1 MSEAL
6 LTQWK
11 DRVLEAETEVGLIQD
26 DINTVLEERKTLKQ
40 SSRKHLEIIEKEKK
54 DLLRRLESVEAEAK
68 ELSAVCE
75 RTLSEKD
82 KVEVVYI
89 KTLDEYEN
97 MHYLVREI
105 KDNEEQLSSREDLE
119 TRLQRE
125 SLVWAEEEHAMRN
138 KLSKIQ
144 LQLKQQRKQQQ
155 AEQSEL
161 EEQLAALEKR
171 QRLEQAERSS
181 GQTAPAPSVV
191 KTSINA
197 GTDKRFTTDNS
208 FSSVPTHP
216 VPPVARAQP
225 LKSCLK
231 GKEAAVP
238 ISAPAITNSKL
249 NTYRHNAYP
258 VIASAPV
265 SRAASQSLVYQPYNI
280 GTDLSSAA
288 SHHQQKSLNQAR
300 AYSYCSGKDRSR
312 AHDVL
317 QETTNN
323 LE

>member
-26 DINTVLEERKTLKQ
+26 DINAVLEERKKLKQ
-40 SSRKHLEIIEKEKK
+40 ASRKHLEIIEKEKK
-54 DLLRRLESVEAEAK
+54 DLLKRLESVEAEAK

-82 KVEVVYI
+82 KVEAAYI
-89 KTLDEYEN
+89 KTLDEYES

-105 KDNEEQLSSREDLE
+105 KDKEELLASREDLE

-125 SLVWAEEEHAMRN
+125 SLAWAEEEHAMRT
-138 KLSKIQ
+138 KLSNLQ

-161 EEQLAALEKR
+161 EEKLVALEK
-171 QRLEQAERSS
+171 QREQERTERSS
-181 GQTAPAPSVV
+181 GNARPAPSAV
-191 KTSINA
+191 KPTLGA
-197 GTDKRFTTDNS
+197 GTDDNS
-208 FSSVPTHP
+208 SPSVSTHKISSVAR
-216 VPPVARAQP
+216 PPQ

-231 GKEAAVP
+231 GKGVTTPTPEGDIAS
-238 ISAPAITNSKL
+238 IRS
-249 NTYRHNAYP
+249 NTYRPNAYHA
-258 VIASAPV
+258 VASAPV
-265 SRAASQSLVYQPYNI
+265 SRAASQSLVYQAHNI
-280 GTDLSSAA
+280 GADLSGAA
-288 SHHQQKSLNQAR
+288 GQKQQTSLDQIR
-300 AYSYCSGKDRSR
+300 AYSYCFGKENSRGRSM
-312 AHDVL
+312 L

-323 LE
+323 